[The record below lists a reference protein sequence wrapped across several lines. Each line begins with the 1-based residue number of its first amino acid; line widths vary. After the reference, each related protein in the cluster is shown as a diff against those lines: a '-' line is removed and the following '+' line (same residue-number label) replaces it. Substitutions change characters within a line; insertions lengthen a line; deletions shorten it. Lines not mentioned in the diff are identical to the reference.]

1 MKVLITGGAGFIGS
15 HLSEKFLNEGKKVV
29 SVDDLSTGSY
39 ENISHLTNNKNFQF
53 VYETIFNET
62 VVDRIVSECDMIV
75 NLAAAVVVELVMS
88 NQVKVIETNIHGTDT
103 ILKIA
108 NRYRKKILIASTS
121 EVYGKNDKT
130 PFSETDDFL
139 MGATINARW
148 SYACTKAIDEFL
160 ALAYH
165 KEFNLP
171 VIIVRLFNT
180 VGPKQT
186 GQYGMVI
193 PRFVK
198 QALKSENITVYGDG
212 NQTRCFCHVTD
223 VCQALS
229 KLLYS
234 PKAVG
239 EIVNVGSNY
248 EITIR
253 DLALKIIKQTK
264 SKSNIKMIS
273 YEKAYQSGFEDM
285 LKRVPDIS
293 KVKKLVN
300 FVPVKSLEE
309 IIYDV
314 KDYMLKTGRY

>member
-75 NLAAAVVVELVMS
+75 HLAAAVVVELVMS

>member
-1 MKVLITGGAGFIGS
+1 MKILITGGAGFIGS
-15 HLSEKFLNEGKKVV
+15 HLSEKFLKEKIKVV

-39 ENISHLTNNKNFQF
+39 ENISHLTKNRNFQF

-75 NLAAAVVVELVMS
+75 HLAAAVGVELVMS